1 MHYDPIKKVLG
12 NAFGRSAWSRI
23 LFYKM
28 LDLLLLRTWHIH
40 RELRKWRKNAPF
52 KAHILDAGSGFGQY
66 SYFMSKMSDSFCIL
80 GLDVKTDQVAECNTF
95 FHQIGKDNAMFKVAD
110 LTKLDKKECFDLVLC
125 VDVMEHIE
133 EDVLVMTNYQRS
145 LREGG
150 LLIISTPS
158 DQGGSDVHDEGQTSF
173 IEEHV
178 RDGYGKQEIKDKLKS
193 AGFQKVKVHYSYGI
207 PGQISWRF
215 SMKYPMKMLN
225 MSKLFFLILP
235 FYYIIVMPVAIVLNF
250 VDSRTAHSSG
260 TGLVVLAWK

>member
-12 NAFGRSAWSRI
+12 NVFGKSAWSRI

-40 RELRKWRKNAPF
+40 RELRKWKKSAPP

-66 SYFMSKMSDSFCIL
+66 SYFMSKMSDNFSIL

-95 FHQIGKDNAMFKVAD
+95 FHQIGKENVMFKVAD
-110 LTKLDKKECFDLVLC
+110 LTKLDKKDCFDLVLC

-178 RDGYGKQEIKDKLKS
+178 RDGYGKQEIKDKLKL

-225 MSKLFFLILP
+225 ISKLFFLILP
-235 FYYIIVMPVAIVLNF
+235 FYYIIVMPVAMVLNF

>member
-1 MHYDPIKKVLG
+1 
-12 NAFGRSAWSRI
+12 
-23 LFYKM
+23 
-28 LDLLLLRTWHIH
+28 
-40 RELRKWRKNAPF
+40 
-52 KAHILDAGSGFGQY
+52 
-66 SYFMSKMSDSFCIL
+66 
-80 GLDVKTDQVAECNTF
+80 
-95 FHQIGKDNAMFKVAD
+95 
-110 LTKLDKKECFDLVLC
+110 
-125 VDVMEHIE
+125 VD
-133 EDVLVMTNYQRS
+133 
-145 LREGG
+145 

-250 VDSRTAHSSG
+250 VDSRRHIAAEPG
-260 TGLVVLAWK
+260 W